1 MFHGALAD
9 AGGHRITSHVAAV
22 QAPNTTMAEQ
32 ALSGLRV
39 IDMST
44 VLAGPNCARYL
55 ADFGADV
62 IKVERPDVGDSLR
75 NMGWRD
81 PEDGEGLWWRMVNR
95 NKRNIALDLKNA
107 DDHALFLRLVDDADV
122 LVENLRPG
130 ILERLGLGPDV
141 LLARNPQLVITRVS
155 GFGQTGPYAN
165 RPGFATIAEAMSG
178 LASITGMPGGDPML
192 PPIALTDEVTGLV
205 AAFATMVALWSEQGQ
220 VVDVSLLE
228 SIFQIMG
235 PLISVYLTR
244 GEMQERMGS
253 LIPYTVPRGVYK
265 CSDGK
270 FVAMSTSS
278 DSIAGRVMTLLGF
291 EDDERFSTF
300 AGRIENRHVIDDAIE
315 KWFAQ
320 HTQAEALA
328 IFEEIQAAAGP
339 VLDMHDIAH
348 DPHYAALDAIVRV
361 EGTPMQA
368 LVARLSKTPGAVK
381 WRGRARDADGDVIR
395 RNGWE

>member
-1 MFHGALAD
+1 MSSSSTPLNEMSALA
-9 AGGHRITSHVAAV
+9 
-22 QAPNTTMAEQ
+22 
-32 ALSGLRV
+32 GLRV
-39 IDMST
+39 IDIST

-62 IKVERPDVGDSLR
+62 IKVERPDGGDSLR

-81 PEDGEGLWWRMVNR
+81 PADGEGLWWRLVNR
-95 NKRNIALDLKNA
+95 NKRTISLDLKNET
-107 DDHALFLRLVDDADV
+107 DRNVFLRLIDEADV
-122 LVENLRPG
+122 LVENFRPG
-130 ILERLGLGPDV
+130 VLEKLGFAPDV
-141 LLARNPQLVITRVS
+141 LHARNPKLVITRVS
-155 GFGQTGPYAN
+155 GFGQTGPYAR

-235 PLISVYLTR
+235 PLISVWLTR
-244 GEMQERMGS
+244 GEMQPRMGS

-278 DSIAGRVMTLLGF
+278 DSIAARVVKLLGF
-291 EDDERFSTF
+291 DGDERFTTF
-300 AGRIENRHVIDDAIE
+300 AGRIEHRELIE
-315 KWFAQ
+315 QATGEWFAK
-320 HTQAEALA
+320 HTQVEALA

-339 VLDMHDIAH
+339 VLDMQEIAN
-348 DPHYAALDAIVRV
+348 DPHYAERNSIISV
-361 EGTPMQA
+361 EGTPMQGII
-368 LVARLSKTPGAVK
+368 ARLSATPGAVK
-381 WRGRARDADGDVIR
+381 WRGRASDQDGESIR
-395 RNGWE
+395 RNGWNQ

>member
-1 MFHGALAD
+1 
-9 AGGHRITSHVAAV
+9 
-22 QAPNTTMAEQ
+22 MAEQ
-32 ALSGLRV
+32 ALAGLRV

-62 IKVERPDVGDSLR
+62 IKIERPDTGDSLR

-81 PEDGEGLWWRMVNR
+81 PADGEGLWWRMVNR
-95 NKRNIALDLKNA
+95 NKRNIALDLKSPE
-107 DDHALFLRLVDDADV
+107 DHALFLRLIDEADV

-141 LLARNPQLVITRVS
+141 LHARNPKLVITRVS

-205 AAFATMVALWSEQGQ
+205 AAFATMVALWSEKGQ

-228 SIFQIMG
+228 SIFHIMG
-235 PLISVYLTR
+235 PLITVWLTR
-244 GEMQERMGS
+244 NEMQERMGS

-278 DSIAGRVMTLLGF
+278 DSIAQRVMTLLGF
-291 EDDERFSTF
+291 DNDERFATF
-300 AGRIENRHVIDDAIE
+300 AGRIENRQIIDDAIE
-315 KWFAQ
+315 KWFAK
-320 HTQAEALA
+320 HTQAEALS

-339 VLDMHDIAH
+339 VLDMQEIAN
-348 DPHYAALDAIVRV
+348 DPHYAAREAIITV

-368 LVARLSKTPGAVK
+368 LIAKLSATPGAVR
-381 WRGRARDADGDVIR
+381 WRGRSRDADGKDIR
-395 RNGWE
+395 DNGWG